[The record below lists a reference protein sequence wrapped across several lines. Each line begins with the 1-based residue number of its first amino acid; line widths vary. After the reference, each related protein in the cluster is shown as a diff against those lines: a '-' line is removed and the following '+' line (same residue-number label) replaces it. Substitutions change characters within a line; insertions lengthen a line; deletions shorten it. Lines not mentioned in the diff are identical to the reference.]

1 MDIRYIHSQVVD
13 QLLFNMITQERLKE
27 LFDYRDGELI
37 RKKTGKSASVKRS
50 LHHRYLRMTIDGKVA
65 HVHRMIF
72 LWHHGFLPDVTDHID
87 GNKYNNCIENLR
99 ACTQSENCLNSK
111 HRATSTSPYKN
122 VYLQKYT
129 NHQPHW
135 KQNWVVNITI
145 NRKRQY
151 IGSFEDVE
159 LADLVA
165 TEARDLYHGQYA
177 RHS

>member
-1 MDIRYIHSQVVD
+1 M
-13 QLLFNMITQERLKE
+13 LTQEYLQQN
-27 LFDYRDGELI
+27 FMYREDGVFV
-37 RKKTGKSASVKRS
+37 RKKTGAVVTCNPTK
-50 LHHRYLRMTIDGKVA
+50 HHRYLRVCIDGKPQA
-65 HVHRMIF
+65 LHRMIF
-72 LWHHGFLPDVTDHID
+72 LYHHGYLPKVTDHID
-87 GNKYNNCIENLR
+87 GNRLNNRIENLR
-99 ACTQSENCLNSK
+99 DVSQSQNCLNSK

-122 VYLQKYT
+122 VYLQKYA

-135 KQNWVVNITI
+135 KQNWVVSITV
-145 NRKRQY
+145 NRSRKY

>member
-1 MDIRYIHSQVVD
+1 MP
-13 QLLFNMITQERLKE
+13 TQEYLQQN
-27 LFDYRDGELI
+27 FIYREDGVFV
-37 RKKTGKSASVKRS
+37 RKKTGAVVTCTPTQK
-50 LHHRYLRMTIDGKVA
+50 HRYLRLSIGGKPQA
-65 HVHRMIF
+65 LHRMIF
-72 LWHHGFLPDVTDHID
+72 LYHHGYLPKVTDHID
-87 GNKYNNCIENLR
+87 GNRLNNRIENLR

-122 VYLQKYT
+122 VYLQKYA

-135 KQNWVVNITI
+135 KQNWVVNITV

-165 TEARDLYHGQYA
+165 TEARDLYHGAYA
-177 RHS
+177 RHF

>member
-1 MDIRYIHSQVVD
+1 
-13 QLLFNMITQERLKE
+13 MITQEHLKKM
-27 LFDYRDGELI
+27 FDYREDGNFV
-37 RKKTGKSASVKRS
+37 RKKTGLVVTCSPTPK
-50 LHHRYLRMTIDGKVA
+50 HRYLRLSVSGKPQA
-65 HVHRMIF
+65 LHRMIF
-72 LWHHGFLPDVTDHID
+72 LYHHGYLPKVTDHID
-87 GNKYNNCIENLR
+87 GDRLNNRIENLR

-122 VYLQKYT
+122 VYLQKYA

-135 KQNWVVNITI
+135 KQNWVVNITV

-151 IGSFEDVE
+151 VGSFEDVE

-165 TEARDLYHGQYA
+165 TEARDLYHGAYA

>member
-1 MDIRYIHSQVVD
+1 
-13 QLLFNMITQERLKE
+13 MITQQRLKE
-27 LFDYRDGELI
+27 LFDYQNGDLI
-37 RKKTGKSASVKRS
+37 RKKTGQSAMVKKSI
-50 LHHRYLRMTIDGKVA
+50 HHRYLRMTIDGKVA
-65 HVHRMIF
+65 PIHRMIF
-72 LWHHGFLPDVTDHID
+72 LLHHGYLPKVIDHID
-87 GNKYNNCIENLR
+87 GNRENNRIENLR

-122 VYLQKYT
+122 VYLQKYA

-135 KQNWVVNITI
+135 KQNWIVSITVNKS
-145 NRKRQY
+145 RKY